1 MTEFIQ
7 TADSNMKDINIRARN
22 LLKETKL
29 LNIARLA
36 KMLVDL
42 FGLDNQ
48 FKKMGKHEGQE
59 VELVFPA
66 FDGSITFILTSDREK
81 FDCRL
86 GKADNPASKIILKL
100 KEDDILK
107 VLSKII
113 RSKDNVFGLLKVGK
127 LYILRKV
134 KIKGSFG
141 AAIALT
147 KCLMIGKHEI
157 YKNKK

>member
-1 MTEFIQ
+1 M
-7 TADSNMKDINIRARN
+7 NIRARN

-36 KMLVDL
+36 KILVDL

-48 FKKMGKHEGQE
+48 FQKLVKHEGQE
-59 VELVFPA
+59 VELVIPA
-66 FDGSITFILTSDREK
+66 FDGSITFILTSDRK
-81 FDCRL
+81 NFDCRL
-86 GKADNPASKIILKL
+86 GKANNPVSKIMLKI

-113 RSKDNVFGLLKVGK
+113 RSKDNIFGLLKVGK

-134 KIKGSFG
+134 RIKGSFG

-157 YKNKK
+157 YKNKRYGVKT

>member
-1 MTEFIQ
+1 MTKFIQ
-7 TADSNMKDINIRARN
+7 TTDSDINKRNLRAIE

-42 FGLDNQ
+42 FGLDDQ
-48 FKKMGKHEGQE
+48 FQKMKKYEGKE
-59 VELVFPA
+59 VELVFPPY
-66 FDGSITFILTSDREK
+66 DGSITFILTSDRKK

-86 GKADNPASKIILKL
+86 GKADNTASKITLKL

-113 RSKDNVFGLLKVGK
+113 RSKDNIFGLLKVGK
-127 LYILRKV
+127 LYILGKV
-134 KIKGSFG
+134 KINGSLRS
-141 AAIALT
+141 AIALT

>member
-1 MTEFIQ
+1 MNLG
-7 TADSNMKDINIRARN
+7 ASN

-36 KMLVDL
+36 KILVDL
-42 FGLDNQ
+42 FGLDKQ
-48 FKKMGKHEGQE
+48 FQKLVKHEGHE
-59 VELVFPA
+59 VELVIPA
-66 FDGSITFILTSDREK
+66 LDGSITFILTSDRK
-81 FDCRL
+81 NFDCRL
-86 GKADNPASKIILKL
+86 GKADNPVSKITLKL

-113 RSKDNVFGLLKVGK
+113 RSKDNIFGLLKVGK

-157 YKNKK
+157 YKNKRYGVKT